1 MSNICQEKPCLL
13 IFHLSAVCFPHLVV
27 CLPFCLAA
35 MWLWAARRR
44 HLAVCVSGQLRHLL
58 ALIPLAVSSQH
69 GHRHRRHCHGNRLP
83 RLLGCHQGEQVP
95 ASECELIF
103 KYICHSCYNQ
113 DIHFSCLNH
122 RSNSFYTSFF
132 SLMLPTHVF

>member
-1 MSNICQEKPCLL
+1 MSNICQEKPRLF

-103 KYICHSCYNQ
+103 KYICHSCIRHILLSQSPILLLLY
-113 DIHFSCLNH
+113 LL
-122 RSNSFYTSFF
+122 F
-132 SLMLPTHVF
+132 SLMLPAHIF